1 VKRQKPLKRG
11 SKRLERR
18 TELRADVDK
27 VREFLRRA
35 KPLERTGG
43 MRRATAAEGPLT
55 PAAWRQAVHDLS
67 GGRCIITGALAR
79 NAADRRFDPHHPL
92 AKRLLRDRGLL
103 DHVWDARNGIW
114 ITRAIHAAHEHPGVR
129 DSRIPAR
136 ALPRSVWEFCAELDA
151 LDGTGWAT
159 AAVLRAH
166 PPTGS
171 SRAS

>member
-1 VKRQKPLKRG
+1 MKRKPLKRG

-18 TELRADVDK
+18 TELRADVDR

-55 PAAWRQAVHDLS
+55 PSAWRQAVHDAS

-79 NAADRRFDPHHPL
+79 NAEDRRFDPHHVLP
-92 AKRLLRDRGLL
+92 KRMLRDRGLL
-103 DHVWDARNGIW
+103 DRVNDPRNGIW
-114 ITRAIHAAHEHPGVR
+114 LRRDVHAAHESPGVR
-129 DSRIPAR
+129 DTRIPAER
-136 ALPRSVWEFCAELDA
+136 LPARVWQFCAELDV

-171 SRAS
+171 SRIS